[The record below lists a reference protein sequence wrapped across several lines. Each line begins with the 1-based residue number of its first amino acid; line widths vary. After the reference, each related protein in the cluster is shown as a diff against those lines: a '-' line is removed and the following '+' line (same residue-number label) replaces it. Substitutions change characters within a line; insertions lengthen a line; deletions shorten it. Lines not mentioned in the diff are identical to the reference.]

1 MPGVAACR
9 WECRSFLAQSLLGAL
24 AYLREAARVAV
35 SAALAVACL
44 LTMAWPLILR
54 AASLVVAS
62 VSRWAWDLL
71 AQAAWDH
78 LAAQLPTGPSPLLTV
93 LEANTTL
100 PAALP
105 AILLEAAPPAG
116 EVHAVG
122 SAWTWACLAL
132 ATWRK
137 LRAGR

>member
-9 WECRSFLAQSLLGAL
+9 WESRSFLAQSLLGAL

-44 LTMAWPLILR
+44 LTMAWPLALR
-54 AASLVVAS
+54 AASLVVTS

-71 AQAAWDH
+71 AQAIWDY
-78 LAAQLPTGPSPLLTV
+78 LAAQLPTGPSPLLAV

-100 PAALP
+100 PAAFP
-105 AILLEAAPPAG
+105 AILLEAAPQAG

-132 ATWRK
+132 ATWRR
-137 LRAGR
+137 LRSGR